1 MPGIVK
7 SSGANEPEGRTEMP
21 EQSRKQT
28 FTIQAHDLA
37 NQVKSLIDEGN
48 VRRIVIRQGERV
60 VADIPLTV
68 GVVGA
73 LIAPWA
79 AAVGALA
86 ALVSDCTI
94 VVVRDEPNAHVPQL
108 TGERARTPTDEITAS

>member
-1 MPGIVK
+1 M
-7 SSGANEPEGRTEMP
+7 S

-28 FTIQAHDLA
+28 FNVQAHDLA
-37 NQVKSLIDEGN
+37 NQVKALIDEGN

-60 VADIPLTV
+60 VADIPLTI

-73 LIAPWA
+73 LFAPWA

-94 VVVRDEPNAHVPQL
+94 EVVHDEPNADAP
-108 TGERARTPTDEITAS
+108 PPITAETDTPAAEPRAS

>member
-1 MPGIVK
+1 VK
-7 SSGANEPEGRTEMP
+7 A
-21 EQSRKQT
+21 
-28 FTIQAHDLA
+28 
-37 NQVKSLIDEGN
+37 LIDEGN
-48 VRRIVIRQGERV
+48 VRRV

-73 LIAPWA
+73 LFAPWA

-94 VVVRDEPNAHVPQL
+94 EVVHDEPNEDATSPINAE
-108 TGERARTPTDEITAS
+108 TCTSADKPRAS

>member
-1 MPGIVK
+1 M
-7 SSGANEPEGRTEMP
+7 S
-21 EQSRKQT
+21 EQSRKQP
-28 FTIQAHDLA
+28 FTVQAHDLA
-37 NQVKSLIDEGN
+37 NQVKALIEEGN

-60 VADIPLTV
+60 VADIPLTI

-73 LIAPWA
+73 LFAPWA

-94 VVVRDEPNAHVPQL
+94 EVVHDEPNADASQP
-108 TGERARTPTDEITAS
+108 TGLGARPPTDEPQAL